1 MDYQTMKE
9 IPGPDR
15 PYEKCER
22 LGAEA
27 LTDAELLSIIIR
39 TGARGEHSLA
49 LAQKILSLNE
59 PAGILGLLH
68 LSLPEL
74 TAVKGIGR
82 VKGLQLLCIG
92 ELSKRIWKTLAVQE
106 TKHYESP
113 EEIAAF
119 YMEDMRHMEQ
129 EELHLMMFNTK
140 NMLIRE
146 SCLFRG
152 TVNASVAS
160 SREIFNRSSALP
172 RRAAGAC
179 P

>member
-59 PAGILGLLH
+59 PAGIWACCTSRCR
-68 LSLPEL
+68 SLW
-74 TAVKGIGR
+74 
-82 VKGLQLLCIG
+82 Q
-92 ELSKRIWKTLAVQE
+92 
-106 TKHYESP
+106 
-113 EEIAAF
+113 
-119 YMEDMRHMEQ
+119 
-129 EELHLMMFNTK
+129 
-140 NMLIRE
+140 
-146 SCLFRG
+146 
-152 TVNASVAS
+152 
-160 SREIFNRSSALP
+160 
-172 RRAAGAC
+172 
-179 P
+179 